1 MEEAMYGNRNAAH
14 EFYLDEGNGT
24 RVSKYSKRKKKY
36 YLGVL
41 LIAAIGATAVG
52 TTLLWDGGELLSKA
66 PSFTSQEAAAG
77 GPREDA
83 IAMNSIAFAEGLYA
97 PLSRFDDNEQAGPLA
112 AADNVQTASSV
123 ISAPKAGESVQAQ
136 AQDKAKEAPKKSASE
151 LTNKSQAAAESR
163 LSVVT
168 AKENTAAPSEK
179 AAKANVKPSED
190 KVQTSAATVR
200 TNPQSSTYR
209 VKNGDTLYSISL
221 AFYNTGDYV
230 QLLADTNHLQSSSML
245 KEGQQLEIP
254 YLPPADAKK
263 AGSKANVAANGSNSS
278 SLASSSDA
286 AQRAISDNGKMIN
299 HVVKSGESLSSI
311 SQKYFGSPNFTEFI
325 ALLNNRSADAPL
337 KVGETLVILPSGQD

>member
-1 MEEAMYGNRNAAH
+1 
-14 EFYLDEGNGT
+14 
-24 RVSKYSKRKKKY
+24 
-36 YLGVL
+36 
-41 LIAAIGATAVG
+41 
-52 TTLLWDGGELLSKA
+52 
-66 PSFTSQEAAAG
+66 
-77 GPREDA
+77 
-83 IAMNSIAFAEGLYA
+83 MNSIAFAEGLYA
-97 PLSRFDDNEQAGPLA
+97 PLSRFDNNEQAGPLVE
-112 AADNVQTASSV
+112 ADNVQTASGV

-190 KVQTSAATVR
+190 KVQTSAATVS

-230 QLLADTNHLQSSSML
+230 QLLADTNHLQSSGML

-263 AGSKANVAANGSNSS
+263 AGSKANVAANGST
-278 SLASSSDA
+278 SSSDA